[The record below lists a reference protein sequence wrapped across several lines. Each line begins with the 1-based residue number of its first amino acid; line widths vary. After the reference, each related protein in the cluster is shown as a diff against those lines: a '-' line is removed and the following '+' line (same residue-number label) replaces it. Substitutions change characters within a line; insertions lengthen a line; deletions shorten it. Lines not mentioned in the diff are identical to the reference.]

1 MFSLIMLFTRA
12 MGSCPMPS
20 PDKTA
25 LLSDRHLRSR
35 SDIVRLFFCSLTMFS
50 TALFSTAKAEDKIRY
65 GLSHWPPFALTE
77 QPQPAG
83 IDYDVA
89 MEISRRISIPFE
101 VRACP
106 FKRCLVEMERG
117 DLDLMS
123 GIARNDERAVYMNYA
138 DTPYHAVSV
147 VFFVRAGEQDR
158 LTQYHDLYNLRTG
171 AVVSSHYF
179 EPFNTD
185 QKIAKAEVAKE
196 QKLLPMLNTGRIDTY
211 VGTDP
216 NASYE
221 ILTLGYKDKL
231 VKAPFNPGVEVPVYF
246 AFSRASTYQSRTSE
260 LGQIIREM
268 HQDGTIETILAKYQ

>member
-1 MFSLIMLFTRA
+1 MFSLIMLFARS
-12 MGSCPMPS
+12 MGTAPKSFSGKSAPS
-20 PDKTA
+20 PDSPLRFLIRITLFFFFSLTA
-25 LLSDRHLRSR
+25 LCTAALSS
-35 SDIVRLFFCSLTMFS
+35 
-50 TALFSTAKAEDKIRY
+50 ANAEDRIRY

-77 QPQPAG
+77 QTQPTG
-83 IDYDVA
+83 IDYDIA
-89 MEISRRISIPFE
+89 MEISRRMAIPFE

-106 FKRCLVEMERG
+106 FKRCLIEMERG

-123 GIARNDERAVYMNYA
+123 GIARNDERAVYMNYS

-158 LTQYHDLYNLRTG
+158 LKKYDDLYNLRTG

-179 EPFNTD
+179 EPFNND
-185 QKIAKAEVAKE
+185 EKIAKAEVAKE

-231 VKAPFNPGVEVPVYF
+231 VKALYNPGVEVPVYF
-246 AFSRASTYQSRTSE
+246 AFSRVSAFQSKTGE
-260 LGQIIREM
+260 LGRIIKEM
-268 HQDGTIETILAKYQ
+268 HQDGTIKTILAKYQ